1 MKNHLTLLSLTI
13 LTFALSACQPDEEI
27 TQEENHLKVLL
38 HQKQWQVTAMTA
50 MPSDSSATQ
59 DWYARLPDCVRDNVF
74 ITEAPGTGTVGELHA
89 EEATI
94 RCASG
99 DLSYHPHIAGWKL
112 NDTHD
117 IFSVDLFDTGHRML
131 YGYELEPSYH
141 TENWQV
147 DILDEQIWQVQVR
160 KIRDS
165 AEYDVT
171 LRFQAIP

>member
-1 MKNHLTLLSLTI
+1 MKNYLRLLILTI
-13 LTFALSACQPDEEI
+13 LLFATNACQPDEEI
-27 TQEENHLKVLL
+27 ARDENHLKVFL

-50 MPSDSSATQ
+50 VPSDSSTTQ
-59 DWYARLPDCVRDNVF
+59 DWYAWLPDCVRDNVF
-74 ITEAPGTGTVGELHA
+74 ITEAPGTGVVGEIHA
-89 EEATI
+89 EENAG

-99 DLSYHPHIAGWKL
+99 DLSYRPHIAGWKL

-141 TENWQV
+141 TENWRV

-165 AEYDVT
+165 AEYDVI
-171 LRFQAIP
+171 LRFQSIP